1 MLPRYQRTVYTS
13 PPAMSHGSSAAPP
26 SSTAT
31 RSTEEAAP
39 EPDPEHPVWSAIG
52 DMFRKYIGKQRCRD
66 SVLYKHLLSCLQYDL
81 KLKLNRFLDCANNE
95 HLLQGLFNLF

>member
-1 MLPRYQRTVYTS
+1 MLSRYQRTVYTS

-52 DMFRKYIGKQRCRD
+52 DMCRKYIGKHAMFYDDQFSLQRQCINT
-66 SVLYKHLLSCLQYDL
+66 CCPDL
-81 KLKLNRFLDCANNE
+81 KIKMPITTQLIPTGKIKKS
-95 HLLQGLFNLF
+95 